1 MNGPKPV
8 CTLATNRTNQSNP
21 RRLRR
26 VAGGGMRSVRFPAG
40 PAEDDAISS
49 AGGCGAGLRSRPP
62 TGRRDG
68 LADRGELRGNV
79 FMETATG
86 TVGGGEG
93 AVWGPPDTSII
104 AYASLDA

>member
-1 MNGPKPV
+1 
-8 CTLATNRTNQSNP
+8 
-21 RRLRR
+21 
-26 VAGGGMRSVRFPAG
+26 MRSVRFPAG

-79 FMETATG
+79 FMETATARG
-86 TVGGGEG
+86 CR
-93 AVWGPPDTSII
+93 PPPAPQP
-104 AYASLDA
+104 AYHPCTPALPAPDRASTRA